1 MRPPSSYEFV
11 HVQLPA
17 DCFGLLQTVISRNE
31 LLIKQKY
38 EWESEPKHCE
48 LNIPVS
54 CGLLT

>member
-38 EWESEPKHCE
+38 EWESEPKHSV
-48 LNIPVS
+48 N
-54 CGLLT
+54 